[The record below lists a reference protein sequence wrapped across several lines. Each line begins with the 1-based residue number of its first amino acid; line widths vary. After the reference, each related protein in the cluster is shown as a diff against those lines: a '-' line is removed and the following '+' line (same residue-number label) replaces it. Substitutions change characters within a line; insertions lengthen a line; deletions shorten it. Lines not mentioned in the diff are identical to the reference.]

1 MLVATDEKFFEIH
14 LTGMISIRET
24 AGLMKMW
31 EWLLKNTKMR
41 ILKSWAWCMANNWFV
56 RNNHALGLNI
66 TLSEIREVLANDY
79 VGKVLLQS
87 LVQHRKQLKI
97 TVFSK

>member
-1 MLVATDEKFFEIH
+1 
-14 LTGMISIRET
+14 
-24 AGLMKMW
+24 
-31 EWLLKNTKMR
+31 
-41 ILKSWAWCMANNWFV
+41 MANNWFV

-79 VGKVLLQS
+79 VGKVLIQS

>member
-1 MLVATDEKFFEIH
+1 MLVATDEKFFEIYP
-14 LTGMISIRET
+14 TDMISIRET
-24 AGLMKMW
+24 AGMMKMW
-31 EWLLKNTKMR
+31 ERLLKNTKMR

-79 VGKVLLQS
+79 VGKVLFQS
-87 LVQHRKQLKI
+87 LVQHSI
-97 TVFSK
+97 ENN